1 MEYRRIEERDDR
13 AVASIIRKN
22 LEHYHLDI
30 PGTAYFDEKLDSLSS
45 YYNEEGRK
53 RIYYVVIDDGK
64 VSGGV
69 GVAEMDGYP
78 GRAEIQK
85 LYLDD
90 SAKGKGYGRA
100 LMEKAEEWAV
110 RNGMKELYLET
121 HSALFAAVA
130 LYEKLGWKRM
140 ERPSSTVHSTMDTFF
155 LKRLDNE

>member
-1 MEYRRIEERDDR
+1 MEYRRIEERDDK
-13 AVASIIRKN
+13 AIASIIRKN

-53 RIYYVVIDDGK
+53 RIYYVVIDNGK

-69 GVAEMDGYP
+69 GVAEMDDTP

-100 LMEKAEEWAV
+100 LMEKAEEWAA

-121 HSALFAAVA
+121 HSSLCDAVA
-130 LYEKLGWKRM
+130 LYGKLGWKRM
-140 ERPSSTVHSTMDTFF
+140 ERPLSTVHSTMDTFF